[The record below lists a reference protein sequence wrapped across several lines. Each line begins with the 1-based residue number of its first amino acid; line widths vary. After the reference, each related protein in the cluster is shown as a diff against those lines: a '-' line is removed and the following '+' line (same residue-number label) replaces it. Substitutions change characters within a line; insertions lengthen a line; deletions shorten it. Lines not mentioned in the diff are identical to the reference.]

1 MHNFINFCFGLALFS
16 LVGCQT
22 KPIVFFENINI
33 GDNLETCLANGTVQS
48 NPDYNIKTLA
58 PKFDTEMFELAN
70 SNIANANFTYTG
82 VIFDENNIISEIRL
96 KHHQDEKEETAKEVF
111 NYMTQYFCQ
120 RYQGIKT
127 EDINEE
133 WETDSYNLK
142 YNKKGVKNIWE
153 TNKLKVILQSYVAIR
168 VDQPSVY
175 DENGEWSLSLSIRED
190 MAKRYY
196 NGNWVEL
203 QISVK

>member
-1 MHNFINFCFGLALFS
+1 MLRKKFLF
-16 LVGCQT
+16 LILITFLFGCQT
-22 KPIVFFENINI
+22 EPVIFFEDIHI
-33 GDNLETCLANGTVQS
+33 GDTLENCLANGTVQS
-48 NPDYNIKTLA
+48 NSDYNVKTLA

-70 SNIANANFTYTG
+70 SNIANVDFTYTG
-82 VIFDENNIISEIRL
+82 VLFDENNIISEIRL

-203 QISVK
+203 NIIAK